1 VKGRLSHTLGV
12 ESQERRD
19 PTGVAVERRSFEACA
34 DSVPEVRH
42 AVVGWAGERRVSQ
55 ETLQAVALAVTE
67 AAANVVVHAY
77 RDRNGQG
84 EIHIELAVDEEGLRV
99 SVLDTGVGM
108 APRPDSP
115 GLGMGMPLIAT
126 LAERVEVRSP
136 DAGGTEVCM
145 RFAVPEL
152 CCAG

>member
-1 VKGRLSHTLGV
+1 MAGD
-12 ESQERRD
+12 RR
-19 PTGVAVERRSFEACA
+19 TFLACA

-42 AVVGWAGERRVSQ
+42 AVVGWAERRRVPQ

-77 RDRNGQG
+77 RDSEGDG
-84 EIHIELAVDEEGLRV
+84 EIHVELAMDADGLRV
-99 SVLDTGVGM
+99 SVLDSGLGM

-115 GLGMGMPLIAT
+115 GLGLGMPLIAS

-136 DAGGTEVCM
+136 DSGGTEVCM
-145 RFAVPEL
+145 RFTVPEF
-152 CCAG
+152 CCAE